1 MGLFV
6 CSFNV
11 NGGGGG
17 CVLLG
22 GGKIVSLI
30 LYSGG
35 KKELFSHLEVDCLS
49 SVHLG
54 IIISSVC
61 VCTCVFSNQFLPD
74 IMCMIINDVLNTY
87 K

>member
-61 VCTCVFSNQFLPD
+61 VCVRVCFQTSFYRILCA
-74 IMCMIINDVLNTY
+74 
-87 K
+87 